1 MQLLTKAL
9 HDKLLKNNNIEDQLK
24 LKPVVKFFNPVGNGT
39 WYLTSMD
46 KDGIGFGL
54 CDLGFPE
61 LGYVSIKELQDVHV
75 GFGLGIERDLH
86 WKADKTLRD
95 MY

>member
-1 MQLLTKAL
+1 MKLLTAEIKR
-9 HDKLLKNNNIEDQLK
+9 KLIKNNEQEDQLK
-24 LKPVVKFFNPVGNGT
+24 LKPVVKFFNPIGAGT

-46 KDGIGFGL
+46 ERGDCFGL
-54 CDLGFPE
+54 CDIGYPE
-61 LGYVSIKELQDVHV
+61 LGYVNINELQNVELP
-75 GFGLGIERDLH
+75 FGMGIERDLY

>member
-1 MQLLTKAL
+1 MKLLTAEIKR
-9 HDKLLKNNNIEDQLK
+9 KLIKNNEQEDQLK

-61 LGYVSIKELQDVHV
+61 LGYVSIPELQDVEV
-75 GFGLGIERDLH
+75 GFGLGIERDLLF
-86 WKADKTLRD
+86 KADKPLRD